1 MLRPKPGPNSTADPQ
16 ESNTSMTM
24 TDTQQIRNIA
34 LVGHQGSGK
43 TALAES
49 MLHTSGAIPRTGS
62 VTEGTTKSD
71 YHESEKD
78 RQMSI
83 FTTLLHTSWDDTKIN
98 ILDTPGYPD
107 FASEVIAS
115 MRVADTAV
123 YVMDA
128 RSGVEVGTEMAWGY
142 GDQTDTPSLFV
153 VNHIDHSN
161 ADFSSIVDEI
171 EDRFGRGA
179 TVVQLPAGE
188 GTRTVVDV
196 LRMRQLHYPE
206 GETEPEEQP
215 INDDFED
222 RARELHETLVEDIA
236 ASDDTLMETYFE
248 QGELT
253 EDQMRNGLRA
263 AMIDRELYPVFVT
276 SATEEIGVSR
286 LLDFIGG
293 VCPSPASRLVETENG
308 RELTADPDDDPVGFV
323 YRTMAQEHVGE
334 YSYVRVFDGTIESG
348 QDLENARTGSTE
360 RIGQMY
366 ELNGEDRNNIPR
378 LVAGDLGALVKL
390 EDTNTNDTL
399 RAEDSDA
406 AIPPIQFPS
415 PRYRM
420 AVRAVEEG
428 QEDKLAQ
435 GLHQVTDEDPSL
447 VFNHDALLNQLT
459 LSGLGEMHL
468 QIAKSRIENQA
479 GVEVEFIQPR
489 ISYRETIQNRATADY
504 RHKKQSGGAGEFADI
519 SMLVEPLDGEFRPPD
534 YVDVRGEETVET
546 EWDAEIHFVD
556 AIVGG
561 VIDMNKFFTSIQKG
575 VLNTME
581 EGPVAGFPVGD
592 TRVVIYDGGMHPVD
606 SNEAAFKRAA
616 FQCFRQAFQKAN
628 PVLLEPI
635 HKVTITTPDDY
646 TGDIISDLNTRRG
659 RVQGIDTQGPLQK
672 ITAQVP
678 EAELHQ
684 YSTTLRSL
692 TQGRGL
698 HQTQFSHY
706 EAMPGNVQEEVVK
719 EATAQAAA

>member
-1 MLRPKPGPNSTADPQ
+1 
-16 ESNTSMTM
+16 MTM
-24 TDTQQIRNIA
+24 PDTRQIRNIA

-43 TALAES
+43 TALSEA
-49 MLHTSGAIPRTGS
+49 MLHTSGVLPRAGS

-71 YHESEKD
+71 HRESEQE
-78 RQMSI
+78 RRMSI
-83 FTTLLHTSWDDTKIN
+83 FATLLHAAWDDKKIN

-115 MRVADTAV
+115 MRVADTAL

-142 GDQTDTPSLFV
+142 GEQTETPSLFV
-153 VNHIDHSN
+153 INHIDHSN

-171 EDRFGRGA
+171 GNRFGRGA

-196 LRMRQLHYPE
+196 LQMRQLYYPE
-206 GETEPEEQP
+206 GETEPEVQP
-215 INDDFED
+215 IDDAFED
-222 RARELHETLVEDIA
+222 RARDLHETLVEDIA

-248 QGELT
+248 QGDLT

-286 LLDFIGG
+286 LLDFIGD
-293 VCPSPASRLVETENG
+293 VCPSPASRLVETEG
-308 RELTADPDDDPVGFV
+308 GQELTADPDDDAVGFV

-348 QDLENARTGSTE
+348 QDLENARTASSE

-366 ELNGEDRNNIPR
+366 ELNGADRNNIPR

-390 EDTNTNDTL
+390 DDTNTNDTL
-399 RAEDSDA
+399 RSQQLSGSDVV
-406 AIPPIQFPS
+406 IPPIQFPD

-428 QEDKLAQ
+428 QEDKLAR
-435 GLHQVTDEDPSL
+435 GLHQITDEDPSL
-447 VFNHDALLNQLT
+447 VFNHDALLNQLI

-468 QIAKSRIENQA
+468 QIAKERLERQA
-479 GVEVEFIQPR
+479 GVEVEFVRPR
-489 ISYRETIQNRATADY
+489 ISYRETIQNRATAEY

-519 SMLVEPLDGEFRPPD
+519 SMLIEPYDGEFRPPD
-534 YVDVRGEETVET
+534 YVDIRGEDIVET
-546 EWDAEIHFVD
+546 EWGAEMHFVD

-561 VIDMNKFFTSIQKG
+561 VIDMNKFFSSIKKG

-592 TRVVIYDGGMHPVD
+592 VRIAIFDGGMHPVD

-616 FQCFRQAFQKAN
+616 FACFRNAFQKAN
-628 PVLLEPI
+628 PALLEPI
-635 HKVTITTPDDY
+635 HTVTVTTPDDY

-672 ITAQVP
+672 ITAEVP
-678 EAELHQ
+678 EAELYQ

-706 EAMPGNVQEEVVK
+706 EAMPDNVQAEIVE
-719 EATAQAAA
+719 EATAEAAA

>member
-1 MLRPKPGPNSTADPQ
+1 
-16 ESNTSMTM
+16 MTM
-24 TDTQQIRNIA
+24 PDTRQIRNIA

-43 TALAES
+43 TALSEA
-49 MLHTSGAIPRTGS
+49 MLHTSGVLPRAGS

-71 YHESEKD
+71 HHESEQE
-78 RQMSI
+78 RRMSI
-83 FTTLLHTSWDDTKIN
+83 FATLLHAAWDDKKIN

-115 MRVADTAV
+115 MRVADTAL

-142 GDQTDTPSLFV
+142 GEQTETPSLFV
-153 VNHIDHSN
+153 INHIDHSN

-171 EDRFGRGA
+171 GNRFGRGA

-196 LRMRQLHYPE
+196 LQMRQLYYPE
-206 GETEPEEQP
+206 GETEPEVQP
-215 INDDFED
+215 IDDAFED
-222 RARELHETLVEDIA
+222 RARDLHETLVEDIA

-286 LLDFIGG
+286 LLDFIGD
-293 VCPSPASRLVETENG
+293 VCPSPASRLVETEG
-308 RELTADPDDDPVGFV
+308 GQELTADPDDDAVGFV

-348 QDLENARTGSTE
+348 QDLENARTASSE

-366 ELNGEDRNNIPR
+366 ELNGADRNNIPR

-390 EDTNTNDTL
+390 DDTNTNDTL
-399 RAEDSDA
+399 RSQQLSGSDVV
-406 AIPPIQFPS
+406 IPPIQFPD

-428 QEDKLAQ
+428 QEDKLAR
-435 GLHQVTDEDPSL
+435 GLHQITDEDPSL
-447 VFNHDALLNQLT
+447 VFNHDALLNQLI

-468 QIAKSRIENQA
+468 QIAKERLERQA
-479 GVEVEFIQPR
+479 GVEVEFVRPR
-489 ISYRETIQNRATADY
+489 ISYRETIQNRATAEY

-519 SMLVEPLDGEFRPPD
+519 SMLIEPYDGEFRPPD
-534 YVDVRGEETVET
+534 YVDIRGEDIVET
-546 EWDAEIHFVD
+546 EWGAEMHFVD

-561 VIDMNKFFTSIQKG
+561 VIDMNKFFSSIKKG

-592 TRVVIYDGGMHPVD
+592 VRIAIFDGGMHPVD

-616 FQCFRQAFQKAN
+616 FACFRNAFQKAN
-628 PVLLEPI
+628 PALLEPI
-635 HKVTITTPDDY
+635 HTVTVTTPDDY

-672 ITAQVP
+672 ITAEVP
-678 EAELHQ
+678 EAELYQ

-706 EAMPGNVQEEVVK
+706 EAMPGNVQAEIVE
-719 EATAQAAA
+719 EATAEAAA

>member
-1 MLRPKPGPNSTADPQ
+1 
-16 ESNTSMTM
+16 MTI
-24 TDTQQIRNIA
+24 TDANQIRNIA

-43 TALAES
+43 TALSEA
-49 MLHTSGAIPRTGS
+49 MLHASGVVNRAGS
-62 VTEGTTKSD
+62 VPDGTTQSD
-71 YHESEKD
+71 HRASEKE

-83 FTTLLHTSWDDTKIN
+83 FTTLLHAPWNDKKIN

-128 RSGVEVGTEMAWGY
+128 RSGVEVGTEMAWSY
-142 GDQTDTPSLFV
+142 GEQTETPSLFA
-153 VNHIDHSN
+153 VNHIDQSS
-161 ADFSSIVDEI
+161 ADFRTIVDEI

-188 GTRTVVDV
+188 GTRTLVDV
-196 LRMRQLHYPE
+196 LHLRQLYYPE
-206 GETEPEEQP
+206 GETQPEVQP
-215 INDDFED
+215 IDDEFEAL
-222 RARELHETLVEDIA
+222 ARDLHETLVEDIA
-236 ASDDTLMETYFE
+236 ASDDALMETYFE

-286 LLDFIGG
+286 LLDFIAD
-293 VCPSPASRLVETENG
+293 VCPSPSSRLVETESG
-308 RELTADPDDDPVGFV
+308 HELTADPDDDPIAFV

-348 QDLENARTGSTE
+348 RDLENASTGTTE

-366 ELNGEDRNNIPR
+366 ELNGEARNNIPR
-378 LVAGDLGALVKL
+378 LIAGDLGALVKL
-390 EDTNTNDTL
+390 EDTHTNDTL
-399 RAEDSDA
+399 RAEGSDVV
-406 AIPPIQFPS
+406 IPPIQFPD

-420 AVRAVEEG
+420 AVRPVQEG

-435 GLHQVTDEDPSL
+435 GLHQITNEDPSL

-459 LSGLGEMHL
+459 LSGVGEMHL
-468 QIAKSRIENQA
+468 QIAKGRLERQA
-479 GVEVEFIQPR
+479 GVEVEFIEPR
-489 ISYRETIQNRATADY
+489 ISYRETIENRATADY

-534 YVDVRGEETVET
+534 YVDVRGEDTVET
-546 EWDAEIHFVD
+546 EWDAEVHFVD
-556 AIVGG
+556 AIKGG
-561 VIDMNKFFTSIQKG
+561 VIDMNKFFSSIKKG

-592 TRVVIYDGGMHPVD
+592 VRIVIYDGGMHPVD

-616 FQCFRQAFQKAN
+616 FECFRRAFQKAN

-635 HKVTITTPDDY
+635 HTVTVTTPDDY

-672 ITAQVP
+672 ITAEVP

-698 HQTQFSHY
+698 HHTQFSHY
-706 EAMPGNVQEEVVK
+706 DATPSNVQEEVVK
-719 EATAQAAA
+719 DARAKAAA

>member
-1 MLRPKPGPNSTADPQ
+1 
-16 ESNTSMTM
+16 MTIS
-24 TDTQQIRNIA
+24 DANQIRNVA

-43 TALAES
+43 TALSES
-49 MLHTSGAIPRTGS
+49 MLHTSGALTRTGS
-62 VTEGTTKSD
+62 VTEGSTQSD
-71 YHESEKD
+71 HHESEQK

-83 FTTLLHTSWDDTKIN
+83 FATLLHAEWNGTKIN

-115 MRVADTAV
+115 MRVADTAL

-128 RSGVEVGTEMAWGY
+128 RSGVEVGTEMAWSY
-142 GDQTDTPSLFV
+142 GEEMETPSLFV
-153 VNHIDHSN
+153 INHIDQSS
-161 ADFSSIVDEI
+161 ADFRTIVDEI

-188 GTRTVVDV
+188 GTRTLVDV
-196 LRMRQLHYPE
+196 LHMRQLHYPE
-206 GETEPEEQP
+206 GETEPEVQP
-215 INDDFED
+215 INDDFKAEVRD
-222 RARELHETLVEDIA
+222 LHETLVEDIA
-236 ASDDTLMETYFE
+236 ASDDALMETYFE

-286 LLDFIGG
+286 LMDFIGN
-293 VCPSPASRLVETENG
+293 VCPSPASRLVKTQDG
-308 RELTADPDDDPVGFV
+308 QELTADPEDDPVAFV

-334 YSYVRVFDGTIESG
+334 YSYVRVFNGTIESG
-348 QDLENARTGSTE
+348 QDLENASTGTTE

-366 ELNGEDRNNIPR
+366 ELNGEERNNIPR

-390 EDTNTNDTL
+390 EDTHTNDTL
-399 RAEDSDA
+399 RAEDSDVV
-406 AIPPIQFPS
+406 IPPIQFPD

-420 AVRAVEEG
+420 AVRPVQEG

-435 GLHQVTDEDPSL
+435 GLHQITNEDPAL
-447 VFNHDALLNQLT
+447 IFNHDALLNQLT

-468 QIAKSRIENQA
+468 QIAKGRLERQA
-479 GVEVEFIQPR
+479 GVEVKFVEPR
-489 ISYRETIQNRATADY
+489 ISYRETIQNRATAEY

-519 SMLVEPLDGEFRPPD
+519 SMLVEPLDGEFHPPD
-534 YVDVRGEETVET
+534 YVDVRNEDTVET
-546 EWDAEIHFVD
+546 EWGAEVHFVD

-561 VIDMNKFFTSIQKG
+561 VIDMNKFFSSIKKG

-592 TRVVIYDGGMHPVD
+592 VRIVIYDGGMHPVD
-606 SNEAAFKRAA
+606 SNEAAFKRASFA
-616 FQCFRQAFQKAN
+616 CFRNAFHKAH
-628 PVLLEPI
+628 PILLEPI
-635 HKVTITTPDDY
+635 HTVTITTPDDY

-672 ITAQVP
+672 ITAEVP

-698 HQTQFSHY
+698 HHTEFSHY
-706 EAMPGNVQEEVVK
+706 EEMPSNVQEEVVA
-719 EATAQAAA
+719 EATAEAAA

>member
-1 MLRPKPGPNSTADPQ
+1 
-16 ESNTSMTM
+16 
-24 TDTQQIRNIA
+24 
-34 LVGHQGSGK
+34 
-43 TALAES
+43 
-49 MLHTSGAIPRTGS
+49 
-62 VTEGTTKSD
+62 
-71 YHESEKD
+71 
-78 RQMSI
+78 
-83 FTTLLHTSWDDTKIN
+83 
-98 ILDTPGYPD
+98 
-107 FASEVIAS
+107 
-115 MRVADTAV
+115 
-123 YVMDA
+123 
-128 RSGVEVGTEMAWGY
+128 
-142 GDQTDTPSLFV
+142 
-153 VNHIDHSN
+153 
-161 ADFSSIVDEI
+161 
-171 EDRFGRGA
+171 
-179 TVVQLPAGE
+179 
-188 GTRTVVDV
+188 
-196 LRMRQLHYPE
+196 
-206 GETEPEEQP
+206 
-215 INDDFED
+215 
-222 RARELHETLVEDIA
+222 
-236 ASDDTLMETYFE
+236 
-248 QGELT
+248 
-253 EDQMRNGLRA
+253 
-263 AMIDRELYPVFVT
+263 
-276 SATEEIGVSR
+276 
-286 LLDFIGG
+286 
-293 VCPSPASRLVETENG
+293 
-308 RELTADPDDDPVGFV
+308 
-323 YRTMAQEHVGE
+323 
-334 YSYVRVFDGTIESG
+334 
-348 QDLENARTGSTE
+348 
-360 RIGQMY
+360 
-366 ELNGEDRNNIPR
+366 
-378 LVAGDLGALVKL
+378 
-390 EDTNTNDTL
+390 
-399 RAEDSDA
+399 
-406 AIPPIQFPS
+406 
-415 PRYRM
+415 M

-479 GVEVEFIQPR
+479 GVEVEFIRPR

-534 YVDVRGEETVET
+534 YVDVRGEETIET

-616 FQCFRQAFQKAN
+616 FQCFRMAFQKAN

-672 ITAQVP
+672 ITAEVP

-706 EAMPGNVQEEVVK
+706 EAMPGNVQEEVVE

>member
-1 MLRPKPGPNSTADPQ
+1 
-16 ESNTSMTM
+16 MTM
-24 TDTQQIRNIA
+24 PDTRQIRNIA

-43 TALAES
+43 TALSEA
-49 MLHTSGAIPRTGS
+49 MLHTSGVLPRAGS

-71 YHESEKD
+71 HHESEQE
-78 RQMSI
+78 RRMSI
-83 FTTLLHTSWDDTKIN
+83 FATLLHAAWDDKKIN

-115 MRVADTAV
+115 MRVADTAL

-142 GDQTDTPSLFV
+142 GEQTETPSLFV
-153 VNHIDHSN
+153 INHIDHSN

-171 EDRFGRGA
+171 GNRFGRGA

-196 LRMRQLHYPE
+196 LQMRQLYYPE
-206 GETEPEEQP
+206 GETEPEVQP
-215 INDDFED
+215 IDDAFED
-222 RARELHETLVEDIA
+222 RARDLHETLVEDIA
-236 ASDDTLMETYFE
+236 TSDDTLMETYFE

-286 LLDFIGG
+286 LLDFIGD
-293 VCPSPASRLVETENG
+293 VCPSPASRLVETEG
-308 RELTADPDDDPVGFV
+308 GQELTADPDDDAVGFV

-348 QDLENARTGSTE
+348 QDLENARTASSE

-366 ELNGEDRNNIPR
+366 ELNGADRNNIPR

-390 EDTNTNDTL
+390 DDTNTNDTL
-399 RAEDSDA
+399 RSQQLSGSDVV
-406 AIPPIQFPS
+406 IPPIQFPD

-428 QEDKLAQ
+428 QEDKLAR
-435 GLHQVTDEDPSL
+435 GLHQITDEDPSL
-447 VFNHDALLNQLT
+447 VFNHDALLNQLI

-468 QIAKSRIENQA
+468 QIAKERLERQA
-479 GVEVEFIQPR
+479 GVEVEFVRPR
-489 ISYRETIQNRATADY
+489 ISYRETIQNRATAEY

-519 SMLVEPLDGEFRPPD
+519 SMLIEPYDGEFRPPD
-534 YVDVRGEETVET
+534 YVDIRGEDIVET
-546 EWDAEIHFVD
+546 EWGAEMHFVD

-561 VIDMNKFFTSIQKG
+561 VIDMNKFFSSIKKG

-592 TRVVIYDGGMHPVD
+592 VRIAIFDGGMHPVD

-616 FQCFRQAFQKAN
+616 FACFRNAFQKAN
-628 PVLLEPI
+628 PALLEPI
-635 HKVTITTPDDY
+635 HTVTVTTPDDY

-672 ITAQVP
+672 ITAEVP
-678 EAELHQ
+678 EAELYQ

-706 EAMPGNVQEEVVK
+706 EAMPGNVQAEIVE
-719 EATAQAAA
+719 EATAEAAA

>member
-1 MLRPKPGPNSTADPQ
+1 MT
-16 ESNTSMTM
+16 TS
-24 TDTQQIRNIA
+24 DAEQIRNVA

-43 TALAES
+43 TALAEA
-49 MLHTSGAIPRTGS
+49 MLHTSGVITRAGS
-62 VTEGTTKSD
+62 VTEGTTQSD
-71 YHESEKD
+71 HRPSEKE

-83 FTTLLHTSWDDTKIN
+83 FATLLHAEWDDKKIN

-115 MRVADTAV
+115 MHVADTAL

-142 GDQTDTPSLFV
+142 GEQTETPSLFV
-153 VNHIDHSN
+153 INHIDQSS

-179 TVVQLPAGE
+179 TVVQIPAGE

-196 LRMRQLHYPE
+196 LRMRQLYYPE
-206 GETEPEEQP
+206 GETDPEVQP
-215 INDDFED
+215 IDDEFED
-222 RARELHETLVEDIA
+222 RARDLHETLVEDIA
-236 ASDDTLMETYFE
+236 ASDDSLMETYFE

-253 EDQMRNGLRA
+253 EDQMRNGLRS
-263 AMIDRELYPVFVT
+263 AMIERDLYPVFVT
-276 SATEEIGVSR
+276 SATEEVGISR
-286 LLDFIGG
+286 LLHFISG
-293 VCPSPASRLVETENG
+293 VCPSPASRLVETEDG
-308 RELTADPDDDPVGFV
+308 RELTANPDDDPVGFI

-334 YSYVRVFDGTIESG
+334 YSYVRVFGGTIESG
-348 QDLENARTGSTE
+348 QDLENVRTGTTE

-399 RAEDSDA
+399 RSEDSDVI
-406 AIPPIQFPS
+406 IPPIQFPS

-435 GLHQVTDEDPSL
+435 GLHQVTTEDPSL
-447 VFNHDALLNQLT
+447 VYNHDALLNQLT

-468 QIAKSRIENQA
+468 QIAKNRIERQA
-479 GVEVEFIQPR
+479 GVEVEFVQPR

-519 SMLVEPLDGEFRPPD
+519 SMLVEPLDGEFHPPD

-546 EWDAEIHFVD
+546 EWDSEIHFVD

-561 VIDMNKFFTSIQKG
+561 VIDMNKFFSSIRKG

-592 TRVVIYDGGMHPVD
+592 VRVVIYDGGMHPVD
-606 SNEAAFKRAA
+606 SNEAAFKRAS
-616 FQCFRQAFQKAN
+616 FQCFRRAFQKAE
-628 PVLLEPI
+628 PVLLEPVHEVI
-635 HKVTITTPDDY
+635 ITTPDEY

-672 ITAQVP
+672 ITAEVP

-698 HQTQFSHY
+698 HQTTFSHY
-706 EAMPGNVQEEVVK
+706 DAMPNNVQEDVVE